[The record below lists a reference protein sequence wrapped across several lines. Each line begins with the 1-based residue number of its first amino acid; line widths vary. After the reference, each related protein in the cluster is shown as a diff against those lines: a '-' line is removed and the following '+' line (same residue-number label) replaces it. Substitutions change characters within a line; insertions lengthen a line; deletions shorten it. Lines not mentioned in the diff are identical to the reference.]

1 MSRDSQSSLTLGL
14 MKTMKSG
21 DVFIYDGSPES
32 ATSKAYKLG
41 VKITTEKVI
50 ILSNLKSEI
59 KAEPYIKIT
68 IV

>member
-1 MSRDSQSSLTLGL
+1 